1 MVKTGIRCLGSLQ
14 LSFHYQEQRKCLKA
28 SLIMRHRQNCWGG
41 TGGSEVARR
50 PVILGKAYR

>member
-28 SLIMRHRQNCWGG
+28 SLIMRHRQNCWGELADLKLP
-41 TGGSEVARR
+41 GG
-50 PVILGKAYR
+50 L